1 MAGWDKFLQSSA
13 LPKFILGYNLAGE
26 KIFRDRYSWNKH

>member
-13 LPKFILGYNLAGE
+13 LPKFILGYNLAGGLN
-26 KIFRDRYSWNKH
+26 FRDIASDAL